1 MSGGGFI
8 SYMNSIIGDI
18 CDYESLNKQ
27 MRNAEPDIVVHMAAQ
42 PLVRYSYLNPI
53 ETFSTNV
60 MGTAYM
66 LEAVGKAKKYG
77 KPVYLDVGKESTAY
91 MMEDALMQM
100 AMNGE
105 TAAWR
110 VEVRLH
116 TLQ

>member
-1 MSGGGFI
+1 MNFKGLIGSRRRSMMDAMSW
-8 SYMNSIIGDI
+8 S
-18 CDYESLNKQ
+18 
-27 MRNAEPDIVVHMAAQ
+27 
-42 PLVRYSYLNPI
+42 
-53 ETFSTNV
+53 
-60 MGTAYM
+60 AYV

-77 KPVYLDVGKESTAY
+77 KPVYLDVARENTAF

-110 VEVRLH
+110 VEVRLN

>member
-1 MSGGGFI
+1 MNFKGLIGSRRRSMMDAMSW
-8 SYMNSIIGDI
+8 
-18 CDYESLNKQ
+18 
-27 MRNAEPDIVVHMAAQ
+27 AAY
-42 PLVRYSYLNPI
+42 V
-53 ETFSTNV
+53 
-60 MGTAYM
+60 

-77 KPVYLDVGKESTAY
+77 KPVYLDVGRQSTAF

-105 TAAWR
+105 SAAWR

>member
-1 MSGGGFI
+1 MNFKGLMGDRRNMMNAMSW
-8 SYMNSIIGDI
+8 S
-18 CDYESLNKQ
+18 
-27 MRNAEPDIVVHMAAQ
+27 
-42 PLVRYSYLNPI
+42 
-53 ETFSTNV
+53 
-60 MGTAYM
+60 AYV

-77 KPVYLDVGKESTAY
+77 KPVFLDVARESTAF

-105 TAAWR
+105 AAAWR